1 MANQYVNKVVYGGN
15 TLIDLTA
22 DTVTAAA
29 MLSGYK
35 AHDKSGAPITGTCN
49 YDAYT
54 GDANAAAAEIL
65 SGKTAYVAASKVTG
79 TMANNGAVQGTIST
93 ASGSY
98 TIPQGY
104 HDGSGKVTIAAAEQQ
119 KLIPANIREGVVI
132 LGIEGEMSGSEDVHA
147 QTKTATPSVT
157 QFSVTPDSGY
167 NYLTEVTVASIPYSE
182 TDNAQGGKT
191 VTIA

>member
-1 MANQYVNKVVYGGN
+1 
-15 TLIDLTA
+15 
-22 DTVTAAA
+22 
-29 MLSGYK
+29 
-35 AHDKSGAPITGTCN
+35 
-49 YDAYT
+49 
-54 GDANAAAAEIL
+54 
-65 SGKTAYVAASKVTG
+65 
-79 TMANNGAVQGTIST
+79 
-93 ASGSY
+93 
-98 TIPQGY
+98 
-104 HDGSGKVTIAAAEQQ
+104 
-119 KLIPANIREGVVI
+119 VVI

>member
-1 MANQYVNKVVYGGN
+1 MANQYVNKVIYGGN
-15 TLIDLTA
+15 TLIDLTS

-35 AHDKSGAPITGTCN
+35 AHDKSGAPITGTCS
-49 YDAYT
+49 YDTYT
-54 GDANAAAAEIL
+54 GDANALAAEIL
-65 SGKTAYVAASKVTG
+65 SGKTAYVAASKVVG
-79 TMANNGAVQGTIST
+79 TMTNNGAVTATIST

-104 HDGSGKVTIAAAEQQ
+104 HDGSGKVALDSTEQE
-119 KLIPANIREGVVI
+119 KLIPSNIRQGVTI
-132 LGIEGEMSGSEDVHA
+132 LGIEGTMSGQEDVNA
-147 QTKTATPSVT
+147 QSKTATPSVN
-157 QFSVTPDSGY
+157 QFTVTPDTGY
-167 NYLTEVTVASIPYSE
+167 NYLTQVTVASIPYSE